1 MVSGYS
7 NDSNQSGE
15 PQWVQKHLS
24 PLPEL
29 NFEILLLALLITTS
43 AVCAIAQAAGEVP
56 ENFRQLLQWQYRPE
70 CKLPFMIKVTSL
82 HKQDP

>member
-7 NDSNQSGE
+7 NDSNQSGD
-15 PQWVQKHLS
+15 PHWVQKHLS

-29 NFEILLLALLITTS
+29 NFDTQLFVLLITTS
-43 AVCAIAQAAGEVP
+43 AVCAIAQAAGDVP
-56 ENFRQLLQWQYRPE
+56 ENFRQLSQWQYRPE
-70 CKLPFMIKVTSL
+70 CKLPFIVNVTSL